1 MMTQAVNEPIWLM
14 NARWFGVLKRGVLS
28 VILVILCGL
37 PFSGVVA
44 PDTAEAFCQTS
55 TNVLASSLATT
66 CWECMF
72 PISMAGFTLFN
83 AGEDY
88 TVPAV
93 GPGRAPYY
101 GSVLCGCM
109 CFNGVCIPGLPF
121 GIWEP
126 KNLIE
131 VVHDPL
137 CFPSL
142 GVSLT
147 GGFTHIGRGS
157 ESTQMDGTELNHTFW
172 NVHYISY
179 PLWFLIGIG
188 LDIACLN
195 PGGIADEI
203 DVVFISEID
212 PSWNDDI
219 LNLMLFPEALL
230 IANPIA
236 LSACAA
242 DSLAS
247 SLGFPIDALFW
258 CAGSQGFLYPPDGN
272 HSGAGTD
279 LGPAA
284 LSGFHMLSKLAR
296 VGAEAYTAGNGALI
310 CDDFPTGLIVKSQYK
325 YQLIYPIPNTGA
337 IGPCCQ
343 PIGRTLMM
351 WGLNKSIPAVGE
363 DYVFLL
369 WKLQRC
375 CML

>member
-1 MMTQAVNEPIWLM
+1 MKTQALHAPRGLM
-14 NARWFGVLKRGVLS
+14 IARGFRVLKRGVLS
-28 VILVILCGL
+28 VMLVLLCAL
-37 PFSGVVA
+37 PFAGVVA
-44 PDTAEAFCQTS
+44 PDTAEAFCQRS
-55 TNVLASSLATT
+55 TNVLARSLATT

-72 PISMAGFTLFN
+72 PMSMSGVTLFN
-83 AGEDY
+83 A
-88 TVPAV
+88 
-93 GPGRAPYY
+93 
-101 GSVLCGCM
+101 
-109 CFNGVCIPGLPF
+109 GLPF

-142 GVSLT
+142 GVSLAS
-147 GGFTHIGRGS
+147 GFTHIGRGS

-195 PGGIADEI
+195 PGGIVDKI
-203 DVVFISEID
+203 DVVFISEVD

-230 IANPIA
+230 IANPMA

-242 DSLAS
+242 DSLAAS
-247 SLGFPIDALFW
+247 VGFPIDALFW

-272 HSGAGTD
+272 YSGAGTD

-296 VGAEAYTAGNGALI
+296 VGAEAYTAGNGPLI

-375 CML
+375 CLL